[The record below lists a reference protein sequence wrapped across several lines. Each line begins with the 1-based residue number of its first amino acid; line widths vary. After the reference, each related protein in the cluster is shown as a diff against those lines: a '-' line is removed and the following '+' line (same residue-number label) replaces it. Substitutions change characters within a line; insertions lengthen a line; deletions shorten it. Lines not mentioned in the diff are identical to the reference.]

1 MYFGWPSKPNSVKD
15 DDNEIFFNDGLKI
28 ACLTAT
34 CKRHLKPIVR
44 FLENQ
49 YTDVKNETW
58 KHRFAWRKIA
68 NMYFLDIEYI
78 RIGWK
83 RVMKKGGVQ
92 IVDFL
97 ERKISVI

>member
-1 MYFGWPSKPNSVKD
+1 
-15 DDNEIFFNDGLKI
+15 
-28 ACLTAT
+28 
-34 CKRHLKPIVR
+34 
-44 FLENQ
+44 
-49 YTDVKNETW
+49 
-58 KHRFAWRKIA
+58 
-68 NMYFLDIEYI
+68 MYFLEIKYI